1 MKKMNSMRKLFV
13 YVMIVVLLTN
23 SEVFY
28 AKSNMVPNYEVKL
41 LLDSDKVLNS
51 SEELKKDYR
60 SILNTGK
67 NYKMISVLYI
77 DTEDKAF
84 NSEGWI
90 NRIRVKEDS
99 SKFELSYKKR
109 YAVSDGNI
117 TAALD
122 KANTEGFDSSDTNYE
137 AQIDW
142 GYNNMTLSI
151 TRNKE
156 VSNKGYGEL
165 ELPKKSEAISI
176 LKEEM
181 PGKEVNWKG
190 DNWGTKLIE
199 NGKKYGEVYYK
210 KYEGEYEGISF
221 AVEVWE
227 IVNQTTGGTE
237 YITEL
242 SFKEDTYEAAN
253 VRRAQMMKVLADY
266 GILVHGDSLKT
277 QKVLNSR

>member
-1 MKKMNSMRKLFV
+1 MKRMYSLQKLAV
-13 YVMIVVLLTN
+13 CVMIVVLLTN

-51 SEELKKDYR
+51 NKELKKSYCT
-60 SILNTGK
+60 LFNTDK
-67 NYKMISVLYI
+67 NYKEISVLYI

-109 YAVSDGNI
+109 YTVSGGNI
-117 TAALD
+117 TAALA

-176 LKEEM
+176 LKKEM
-181 PGKEVNWKG
+181 PGKEVDWKG
-190 DNWGTKLIE
+190 SNWGIKLIE

-210 KYEGEYEGISF
+210 KYKGQYEDISY
-221 AVEVWE
+221 AIEVWK
-227 IVNQTTGGTE
+227 IVNQTTGKTE

-253 VRRAQMMKVLADY
+253 IRRTKMMNVLDNY